1 MTASNNDRET
11 AFMWQPLMFR
21 MSYRCS
27 YCMAVC
33 LEGEDV
39 KPAYLKKKKEHVER
53 VLKPLRDR
61 KERVYVMA
69 GSNAEKKAGRNPHK
83 ELRIVPEVVRI
94 RPQISKDAK
103 A

>member
-1 MTASNNDRET
+1 
-11 AFMWQPLMFR
+11 

-33 LEGEDV
+33 PAGEDV
-39 KPAYLKKKKEHVER
+39 KPAYLKKRKEYVER
-53 VLKPLRDR
+53 VLRPLKDR

-69 GSNAEKKAGRNPHK
+69 GSNAEKRAGPNPHK
-83 ELRIVPEVVRI
+83 ELRIVPGVVRF
-94 RPQISKDAK
+94 RPQVSKDAE